1 MHTPAISRVH
11 AVLDRYGLVK
21 RRMGRRNGR
30 KERHLSLPGQPDD
43 LWRADYKG
51 EFMLADRR
59 YVVVGVRNHLVRTML
74 CPLSKEDRPP
84 ILRCGNFGF

>member
-1 MHTPAISRVH
+1 MFQPRVKLEFVRRYSDVHTPAISRVH

-51 EFMLADRR
+51 EFTPA
-59 YVVVGVRNHLVRTML
+59 L
-74 CPLSKEDRPP
+74 CGRGGSQPP
-84 ILRCGNFGF
+84 